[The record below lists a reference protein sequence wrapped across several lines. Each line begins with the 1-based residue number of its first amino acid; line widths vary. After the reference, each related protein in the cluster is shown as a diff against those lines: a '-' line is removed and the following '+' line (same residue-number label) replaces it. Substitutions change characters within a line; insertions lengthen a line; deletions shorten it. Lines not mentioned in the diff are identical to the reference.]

1 MRSGY
6 VSVAHVDT
14 DVNAY
19 AEQPAADLA
28 HLVRVRDSWLLLTWL
43 GLGLGLGLA
52 SGRPRPPGA
61 LGPWNLSAL
70 HPLTLTLTL
79 TLTLALIR
87 C

>member
-19 AEQPAADLA
+19 AEQPATDLA
-28 HLVRVRDSWLLLTWL
+28 HLVRRGTLTRTL
-43 GLGLGLGLA
+43 TLTLTLTCGH
-52 SGRPRPPGA
+52 PRPPGA
-61 LGPWNLSAL
+61 LGPWSLSAL

-79 TLTLALIR
+79 TLTLIR

>member
-28 HLVRVRDSWLLLTWL
+28 HLVLNNAVTEPGRRAVAREA
-43 GLGLGLGLA
+43 LA
-52 SGRPRPPGA
+52 AR
-61 LGPWNLSAL
+61 
-70 HPLTLTLTL
+70 
-79 TLTLALIR
+79 LAAGHRLP
-87 C
+87 